1 MRKTICK
8 KPIRRRNAPSTKRK
22 MLKDAEK
29 TFYQSVRKGKMY
41 EKKSNHATV
50 FIKRGFSCTQHLT
63 HNGF

>member
-8 KPIRRRNAPSTKRK
+8 KRIRRRNAPSTKRK

-41 EKKSNHATV
+41 EKKATMRL
-50 FIKRGFSCTQHLT
+50 FLLREDFFAPNT
-63 HNGF
+63 